1 MKRQPRNFGLSFDE
15 EARVITLASQGK
27 ALVPIVA
34 ETGLHIENV
43 RACLE
48 HWDIQKE
55 AQNVASS

>member
-1 MKRQPRNFGLSFDE
+1 MKRQPRNFGLSFED

-34 ETGLHIENV
+34 ETGLHIDSV

-48 HWDIQKE
+48 HWDLQNKQE
-55 AQNVASS
+55 ASNGF